1 MGMKERIAEFA
12 EEIRALEEE
21 LNEEGIVLE
30 RRRANGEKVSFR
42 EHRDDMAHLKN
53 LKREL
58 HMAQW
63 FLWQAEQKKKRA

>member
-12 EEIRALEEE
+12 KEVSDLEQELKEEEI
-21 LNEEGIVLE
+21 ILE
-30 RRRANGEKVSFR
+30 RRKANGERVSFR

-53 LKREL
+53 LKKEL